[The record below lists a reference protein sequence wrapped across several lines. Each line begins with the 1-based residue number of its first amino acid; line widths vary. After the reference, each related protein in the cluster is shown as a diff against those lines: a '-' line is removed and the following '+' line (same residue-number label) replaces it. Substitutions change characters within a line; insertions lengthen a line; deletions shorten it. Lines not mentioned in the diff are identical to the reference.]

1 MLGKEVLAIEND
13 VAEVAD
19 PVAEDDD
26 TGLVRQL
33 QVDVDVAMSVDEVV
47 YVGVVLDVLLRIEDE
62 VLTVFTHV
70 GGLFAVR
77 TLA

>member
-1 MLGKEVLAIEND
+1 MLAVEND

-33 QVDVDVAMSVDEVV
+33 QVDVDMAMSVDEIVD
-47 YVGVVLDVLLRIEDE
+47 VGMILDVLLGIEDE
-62 VLTVFTHV
+62 VLAVFTHI
-70 GGLFAVR
+70 GGFFSLRA
-77 TLA
+77 LQA